1 MTREQMAEL
10 MKKIF
15 ARCQETRIAGQ
26 KEYAHDDNEAFS
38 NFMRLGRMLGVD
50 RKKILF
56 VYLTKHFDGVL
67 AYINGHKSQREDV
80 RGRIKDMIVYLTL
93 LWGMIEEEEEQK
105 PAQEFNPDHRLYWLV
120 TFISIIYAIRS

>member
-10 MKKIF
+10 MGDIF
-15 ARCQETRIAGQ
+15 SKCQGTRIAGQ
-26 KEYAHDDNEAFS
+26 KEYAHDHDEAFS
-38 NFMRLGRMLGVD
+38 NFIRLGRMLGID

-56 VYLTKHFDGVL
+56 VYFTKHFDGLL

-93 LWGMIEEEEEQK
+93 LWGMINEDDPEANL
-105 PAQEFNPDHRLYWLV
+105 PALDNLLRPRVE
-120 TFISIIYAIRS
+120 T